1 VTLLGIEWQ
10 TIRWGAMGCWYSLA
24 PLFFPVGFGGCADQR
39 PWWEKEG
46 LAHVG
51 TIAGTE
57 DDQRHTSDLLRAH
70 KFDSIIEGSVSY
82 GIFVPHARACEAIN
96 VLLRDRAI
104 HGGTYLTPPES
115 RNRKIYRDP
124 ACPERGPAASPKL
137 EAP

>member
-1 VTLLGIEWQ
+1 
-10 TIRWGAMGCWYSLA
+10 MGRLYSLV
-24 PLFFPVGFGGCADQR
+24 PLFLAVWLGGCADER

-70 KFDSIIEGSVSY
+70 KIDSIIEGSVSY
-82 GIFVPHARACEAIN
+82 GIFVPCTRACEAIN

-104 HGGTYLTPPES
+104 HGGTYLTPPEP

-124 ACPERGPAASPKL
+124 ARPERGPATPPKL